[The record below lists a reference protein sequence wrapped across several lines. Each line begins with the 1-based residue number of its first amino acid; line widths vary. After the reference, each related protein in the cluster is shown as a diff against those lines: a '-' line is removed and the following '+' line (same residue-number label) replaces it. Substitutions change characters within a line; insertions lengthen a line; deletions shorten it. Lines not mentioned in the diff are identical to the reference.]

1 MMGIEDTF
9 EMISKMKAGLTGHT
23 TYAGFDIVNKTL
35 YAMKG
40 NDTSTVNLTDWRW
53 LAVRNNSY
61 YAWLFFGGGDFGY
74 HHFLNAG
81 RVSAVALL
89 TL

>member
-1 MMGIEDTF
+1 MMGIEDTY

-40 NDTSTVNLTDWRW
+40 NDTSTVKLTDWRW
-53 LAVRNNSY
+53 LAVRTYLN
-61 YAWLFFGGGDFGY
+61 YAWIFANHGAFSSSSFS
-74 HHFLNAG
+74 NAG
-81 RVSAVALL
+81 GVSAVALL

>member
-9 EMISKMKAGLTGHT
+9 EMVSKMKAGLTGHT

-40 NDTSTVNLTDWRW
+40 NDTSTVKLTDWRW
-53 LAVRNNSY
+53 LAVRFYNG
-61 YAWLFFGGGDFGY
+61 YAWIFDGNGSFNGNAFSG
-74 HHFLNAG
+74 AG